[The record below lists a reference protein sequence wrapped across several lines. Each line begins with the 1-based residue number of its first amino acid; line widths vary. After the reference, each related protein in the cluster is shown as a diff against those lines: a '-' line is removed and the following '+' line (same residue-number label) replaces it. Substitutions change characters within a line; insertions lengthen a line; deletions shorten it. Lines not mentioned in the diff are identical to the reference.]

1 MKSDNNAF
9 LIYQD
14 DNGVSNVN
22 VRFEGEDVWLTA
34 EQLQQLFQASQ
45 QDVSHHIQQIYADG
59 ELLAEATN
67 KKYLLVRNEG
77 NRSVKRNILHYNLD
91 MILAIGMRIRSDVA
105 TRFRQW
111 AIRHLH
117 EFAVKGFTLDDNRL
131 KGNRSRY
138 FRELLQRIRDI
149 RMSERNFYQKVTD
162 IFATS
167 LDYDRTSDITRT
179 FFATVQNKLH
189 FAAHKHTAAELIHAR
204 VDANKPMVGMTHFEG
219 RYITEDD
226 VKIAKNYLTD
236 KELEYLRLLVSQF
249 LDFAELQALEQNPM
263 RMTDWVTKLDAM
275 LTLSGRQ
282 LLTGNGSISHE
293 EACRKA
299 VAEFQEYRRREMI
312 QYESDF
318 DRAVRE
324 LTEQGGKTPGG
335 DASSA
340 SASEEV

>member
-1 MKSDNNAF
+1 MADQNSF

-34 EQLQQLFQASQ
+34 EQLQTLFQTTQ
-45 QDVSHHIQQIYADG
+45 QNVSLHINNIYEDG
-59 ELLAEATN
+59 ELDENRTH

-77 NRSVKRNILHYNLD
+77 VRSVRRSISHYNLD
-91 MILAIGMRIRSDVA
+91 MILAVGMRIRSDVA
-105 TRFRQW
+105 VRFRQW

-117 EFAVKGFTLDDNRL
+117 EFAVKGFTLDDDRL
-131 KGNRSRY
+131 KGNRNRY

-167 LDYDRTSDITRT
+167 IDYDRSADITRT

-189 FAAHKHTAAELIHAR
+189 FAAHKHTAAELIFERA
-204 VDANKPMVGMTHFEG
+204 DADKPMVGMTHFEG
-219 RYITEDD
+219 KYITEDD
-226 VKIAKNYLTD
+226 VKIAKNYLSD

-249 LDFAELQALEQNPM
+249 LDFAELQALEMKPM
-263 RMTDWVTKLDAM
+263 RMEAWVEKLDAM
-275 LTLSGRQ
+275 LTLSGRE
-282 LLTGNGSISHE
+282 LLTGPGKVSHE

-299 VAEFQEYRRREMI
+299 VAEFREYRRREMI

-324 LTEQGGKTPGG
+324 LTEAGEPKGG
-335 DASSA
+335 
-340 SASEEV
+340 SEK

>member
-1 MKSDNNAF
+1 MSNESNHSF

-34 EQLQQLFQASQ
+34 EQLQELFQASQ

-59 ELLAEATN
+59 ELQREATN
-67 KKYLLVRNEG
+67 KKFLLVRNEG
-77 NRSVKRNILHYNLD
+77 ERSVKRNISHYNLD
-91 MILAIGMRIRSDVA
+91 MILGIGMRIRSDVA
-105 TRFRQW
+105 VRFRQW

-117 EFAVKGFTLDDNRL
+117 EFAVKGFTLDDDRL

-167 LDYDRTSDITRT
+167 IDYERSADITRT

-189 FAAHKHTAAELIHAR
+189 FAAHKHTAAELIYERA
-204 VDANKPMVGMTHFEG
+204 DANKPMVGMTHFEG
-219 RYITEDD
+219 KYITEDD
-226 VKIAKNYLTD
+226 VKIAKNYLND

-249 LDFAELQALEQNPM
+249 LDFAELQALEMKPM
-263 RMTDWVTKLDAM
+263 RMEDWVGKLDAM
-275 LTLSGRQ
+275 LTLSGRE
-282 LLTGNGSISHE
+282 LLNGPGKVSHE

-299 VAEFQEYRRREMI
+299 VAEFREYRRREML

-324 LTEQGGKTPGG
+324 LTEAGESKG
-335 DASSA
+335 
-340 SASEEV
+340 

>member
-1 MKSDNNAF
+1 MADPNPF

-22 VRFEGEDVWLTA
+22 VRFEGEDVWLAA
-34 EQLQQLFQASQ
+34 EQIQVLFQASR
-45 QDVSHHIQQIYADG
+45 QDVAYHIEQIYADG
-59 ELLAEATN
+59 ELKQEATC
-67 KKYLLVRNEG
+67 KKFLQVRQEG
-77 NRSVKRNILHYNLD
+77 SRSVKRNFAHYNLD

-105 TRFRQW
+105 VRFRQW

-117 EFAVKGFTLDDNRL
+117 EFAVKGFTLDDDRL

-167 LDYDRTSDITRT
+167 IDYDRSADITRT

-189 FAAHKHTAAELIHAR
+189 FAAHKHTAAELIFERA
-204 VDANKPMVGMTHFEG
+204 DADKPMVGMTHFEG
-219 RYITEDD
+219 KYITEDD
-226 VKIAKNYLTD
+226 VKIAKNYLSD

-249 LDFAELQALEQNPM
+249 LDFAELQALEMKPM
-263 RMTDWVTKLDAM
+263 RMEDWVGKLDAM
-275 LTLSGRQ
+275 LTLSGRE
-282 LLTGNGSISHE
+282 LLNGPGKVSHE

-299 VAEFQEYRRREMI
+299 VAEFREYRRREML

-324 LTEQGGKTPGG
+324 LTEADKSNG
-335 DASSA
+335 DDKRSCR
-340 SASEEV
+340 